1 MRPRTSAARPLRRQ
15 TVLSAVLL
23 IALTGCGAG
32 PGTEAQIQ
40 TATTSTSLSPPAPSS
55 PTMISEAPVSP
66 TSSASP
72 TDEDPMIGH
81 QASPVHVFW
90 VLEGGAGRE
99 GGPLG
104 CGDSLV
110 MSSVQGMDPALT
122 GAERVEAAIEALL
135 AQRDREVGE
144 RGLTTALHHSDLTLQ
159 SAELSDD
166 TVTVHLTGQL
176 TSAGTCDDPRIIGQ
190 LEQTALVNA
199 GVSTAHI
206 LMDGTPVQDL
216 LSTKD

>member
-1 MRPRTSAARPLRRQ
+1 M
-15 TVLSAVLL
+15 
-23 IALTGCGAG
+23 
-32 PGTEAQIQ
+32 
-40 TATTSTSLSPPAPSS
+40 SPS
-55 PTMISEAPVSP
+55 
-66 TSSASP
+66 SSASP

-90 VLEGGAGRE
+90 VLEGGAGSE
-99 GGPLG
+99 GDPLG

-135 AQRDREVGE
+135 APRDREVGE
-144 RGLTTALHHSDLTLQ
+144 RGLTTALAESDLNLQ
-159 SAELSDD
+159 GVEISGD

-206 LMDGTPVQDL
+206 MVDGTLIQEL
-216 LSTKD
+216 LSAQG